1 MTYTCKLC
9 GREFDGLVASHRLA
23 GHTAHCKRRRRD
35 VERTL
40 LLEMAAIAR
49 EVVGERY
56 SSTEPTEISHIRMM
70 LDKYDNWR
78 EEVGK

>member
-1 MTYTCKLC
+1 MICTCKLC
-9 GREFDGLVASHRLA
+9 GREFDGPVASHRLA

-35 VERTL
+35 VERAL
-40 LLEMAAIAR
+40 LLELAGIAR

-56 SSTEPTEISHIRMM
+56 SSTEPTEISHLRMM